1 MRPTIGTRLRELRQ
15 KRKLRLEQVAE
26 IIGVNK
32 STVSSYENGGRQP
45 SYDILVSLA
54 RLFRVSTDYLLGL
67 TDDRKIDVSG
77 LTEHEVDVICELVSM
92 MAEKNERL
100 NE

>member
-1 MRPTIGTRLRELRQ
+1 MRPTIGIRLRELRH

-32 STVSSYENGGRQP
+32 STLSAYENGGRQP

-54 RLFRVSTDYLLGL
+54 RLYRVSSDYLLGL
-67 TDDRKIDVSG
+67 TDDRSISVDG
-77 LTEHEVDVICELVSM
+77 LTEREVNAICELVSIL
-92 MAEKNERL
+92 AEKMKD
-100 NE
+100 

>member
-1 MRPTIGTRLRELRQ
+1 MRPTIGERLRELRH
-15 KRKLRLEQVAE
+15 KRKLRLDQVAE

-32 STVSSYENGGRQP
+32 SSVSSYENGGRQP

-54 RLFRVSTDYLLGL
+54 RLYRVSTDYLLGL
-67 TDDRKIDVSG
+67 TDARSIDVSG
-77 LTEHEVDVICELVSM
+77 LTERDVNAVCELVSI

>member
-1 MRPTIGTRLRELRQ
+1 MRLSIGTRLKELRQ
-15 KRKLRLEQVAE
+15 NKNLRQDQLAE
-26 IIGVNK
+26 LIGVSK
-32 STVSSYENGGRQP
+32 STVSSYENEGRQP

-54 RLFRVSTDYLLGL
+54 RVFRVSTDYLLGL
-67 TDDRKIDVSG
+67 TDSKNIDVSG
-77 LTEHEVDVICELVSM
+77 LTEHEVNVICELVSM